1 MSVNIVNSSTGD
13 ISPIATRGQ
22 TIQFSAMPTASA
34 DYLNRVAQ
42 YTGATTANYTN
53 GYFYKCVENN
63 GVYSWTNINVQ
74 TGGSCGG
81 AVDSVNGKTGV
92 VVLDAIDIGL
102 QYGSMPT
109 ASAEYVNKIVQYIGT
124 TTSSYKNGYFY
135 RCVLNGS
142 TYSWEVTLGTIE
154 WTQAGS

>member
-1 MSVNIVNSSTGD
+1 MSVNKVNSSDGSL
-13 ISPIATRGQ
+13 SPIATRGQ

-34 DYLNRVAQ
+34 DYLGRIIQ
-42 YTGATTANYTN
+42 YIGATNASYAN
-53 GYFYKCVENN
+53 GYFYKCVENS

-74 TGGSCGG
+74 TGGSGGG

-92 VVLDAIDIGL
+92 VVLDAVDIGL
-102 QYGSMPT
+102 QYSSMPT
-109 ASAEYVNKIVQYIGT
+109 ASAEYANKLVQYIGA

-142 TYSWEVTLGTIE
+142 TYSWEVALGTIE